1 MENTIIECDDYIT
14 NICNQFNGQLFYE
27 LIEHACKNIEDYLH
41 SSPFIISNENFE
53 DILDDNMFE
62 LFHASYYNIIV
73 QTVDEEYVDVVIK
86 KILSNAYKLIYKH
99 IIPKRSFP
107 ISYIRI
113 LPNIESISKK
123 IEIIRNIPQPD
134 QRTEEWYMFRHNLIT
149 ASNAYKCLEN
159 EKKQNE
165 IIYEKCLPFKP
176 REETGIVNTSTPF
189 HWGHKYEPLSVEI
202 YEKKYNTR
210 VEDFGCIQH
219 PEYPFIGASPDGIVV
234 NETSKRFG
242 RMLEI
247 KNPISRIITGI
258 PKNMYWVQMQ
268 LQMEV
273 CNLNE
278 CDFLEC
284 EFDSYKENEQE
295 FLNETDKLKEYGI
308 IISYKF
314 VGDEEYKYKYSN
326 LSNTKE
332 EMIDWKNQ
340 EISNFDILV
349 DFKIEYWKIRKYN
362 CQRVYRDV
370 NFFNEKI
377 EDIHILW
384 DKIEYFKKEENKS
397 EFIKTIVN
405 NKKKKVFDF
414 SVNTTT
420 NSPPLTGFA
429 FKAVNND
436 YFN

>member
-1 MENTIIECDDYIT
+1 MENTIIECDEYIA
-14 NICNQFNGQLFYE
+14 NICKQFNGQLYYE
-27 LIEHACKNIEDYLH
+27 LIEQACKNIEDYLN
-41 SSPFIISNENFE
+41 SYPFIISDENFE

-62 LFHASYYNIIV
+62 ILHASYYNIIV
-73 QTVDEEYVDVVIK
+73 QKVDEEYVDIVIK
-86 KILSNAYKLIYKH
+86 KILNSAYKIIYKH

-107 ISYIRI
+107 ISYIRV

-176 REETGIVNTSTPF
+176 REDTGIVNTDSPF

-234 NETSKRFG
+234 NETSKRYG

-258 PKNMYWVQMQ
+258 PKKMYWIQMQ

-273 CNLNE
+273 CDLDY
-278 CDFLEC
+278 CDFLE
-284 EFDSYKENEQE
+284 
-295 FLNETDKLKEYGI
+295 T
-308 IISYKF
+308 KF
-314 VGDEEYKYKYSN
+314 VEYESENDYKSDNESTKGVILYFSN
-326 LSNTKE
+326 GTPAPHYLY
-332 EMIDWKNQ
+332 Q
-340 EISNFDILV
+340 PLG
-349 DFKIEYWKIRKYN
+349 
-362 CQRVYRDV
+362 
-370 NFFNEKI
+370 FNEEDSEKWI
-377 EDIHILW
+377 EEHI
-384 DKIEYFKKEENKS
+384 ENNEENMTW
-397 EFIKTIVN
+397 IKTIYWKLETYSCILVERN
-405 NKKKKVFDF
+405 RSWFEHNIGQLENVWNIILKERVEGHEHRLPKKKATKIDAELELELEIQKETQKQA
-414 SVNTTT
+414 SIE
-420 NSPPLTGFA
+420 GFCLL
-429 FKAVNND
+429 KK
-436 YFN
+436 